1 MPALVQPEH
10 IPSANSTSRD
20 TTVDNNNDD
29 EKVPIFLRKTYHMI
43 DTCDPKIAT
52 WGDDGLSFFVKDPEV
67 FASQII
73 PKFFRHSNFSSFVR
87 QLNFYGFRK
96 IRNEPLQIND
106 DEEKE
111 DESKFWRMRHEYF
124 VKDKPH
130 LLREIHHQRSTASTN
145 TQEVDTLKTELNV
158 LKSQISDLTSNV
170 NRLAGFMTD
179 VVTYGQQQQQ
189 PNDAIPASRK
199 RKLQSSVPQ
208 HPSQF
213 QAIRPIDELDT
224 TPNNSITRLPLLP
237 SRSQSIDRM
246 DSLGTVTSVDKDLME
261 LFNEDGEVDKKVW
274 EEMHKHYADN
284 VIIKP
289 TSYGDSNIMDE
300 TNLVETLKHALP
312 TLPQETQQLF
322 IERLV
327 AAASNNHVEEFQKYV
342 HAVVALADAES
353 TLLSRTEQSRTTKR
367 IKLEGNYSNART
379 PLLPLATDFLAKYR
393 SLAFPE
399 QREPIDEI
407 SSPSSSSIIPL

>member
-1 MPALVQPEH
+1 M
-10 IPSANSTSRD
+10 
-20 TTVDNNNDD
+20 
-29 EKVPIFLRKTYHMI
+29 
-43 DTCDPKIAT
+43 
-52 WGDDGLSFFVKDPEV
+52 G
-67 FASQII
+67 
-73 PKFFRHSNFSSFVR
+73 NFSSFVR

-106 DEEKE
+106 DKEEE
-111 DESKFWRMRHEYF
+111 DESKFWRMRHEFF

-130 LLREIHHQRSTASTN
+130 LLREIHHQRSTTSTN

-189 PNDAIPASRK
+189 KPNDTITASRK
-199 RKLQSSVPQ
+199 RKFQPSVLQ

-213 QAIRPIDELDT
+213 QATRPIDEVNT
-224 TPNNSITRLPLLP
+224 TPNNSITPLPLLP

-261 LFNEDGEVDKKVW
+261 LFNGDGEVDKRVR
-274 EEMHKHYADN
+274 EEMHKHDADN
-284 VIIKP
+284 FMITPDVP
-289 TSYGDSNIMDE
+289 TSYDDSNILDE
-300 TNLVETLKHALP
+300 MKLVETLKHALP

-367 IKLEGNYSNART
+367 IKLEENYSSKRT
-379 PLLPLATDFLAKYR
+379 PLLPLATDFLAQYR

-399 QREPIDEI
+399 QREAIDEI
-407 SSPSSSSIIPL
+407 SSPSSS

>member
-10 IPSANSTSRD
+10 LPSANSTSRD
-20 TTVDNNNDD
+20 TTVDNSNDD

-43 DTCDPKIAT
+43 DTCDPIIAT
-52 WGDDGLSFFVKDPEV
+52 WGDDGLSFVVKDPEI

-96 IRNEPLQIND
+96 IRTEPLEIND
-106 DEEKE
+106 DEETE
-111 DESKFWRMRHEYF
+111 DESKFWRMRHECF

-179 VVTYGQQQQQ
+179 VVTYGQQKQQ
-189 PNDAIPASRK
+189 PNDTIPASRK
-199 RKLQSSVPQ
+199 RKFQSSVLQ

-213 QAIRPIDELDT
+213 QAIRPIDEFNT
-224 TPNNSITRLPLLP
+224 TPNNSITPLPLLP

-274 EEMHKHYADN
+274 EEMHKHDADN
-284 VIIKP
+284 AMIMPDVP
-289 TSYGDSNIMDE
+289 TSYDDSNIMDE
-300 TNLVETLKHALP
+300 MKLVETLKHALP

-342 HAVVALADAES
+342 HAVVALTDAES
-353 TLLSRTEQSRTTKR
+353 MLLSRTEQSMTTKR
-367 IKLEGNYSNART
+367 IKLEGNYST
-379 PLLPLATDFLAKYR
+379 PLLPLATDFLAQYR